1 MKNLHI
7 TNVQAI
13 SYSESSSIF
22 RIARG
27 SSPVWIK
34 CSGGHSVTVTVIAGM
49 IYSVGHTGHKKW
61 AFVSI
66 CCEDGHGPKLSS
78 VICVAEHDC
87 DCPDCENFGRAEV
100 SVRDLSQVW
109 YRLEPISQ
117 FGHLNDTGL
126 VLRVVCS
133 GRSEVRKRYA
143 IRPRG
148 LCGYFSGT
156 CVLKASI
163 KQILDK

>member
-1 MKNLHI
+1 MLRRWPLAE
-7 TNVQAI
+7 TF
-13 SYSESSSIF
+13 F
-22 RIARG
+22 RN
-27 SSPVWIK
+27 
-34 CSGGHSVTVTVIAGM
+34 M
-49 IYSVGHTGHKKW
+49 
-61 AFVSI
+61 
-66 CCEDGHGPKLSS
+66 
-78 VICVAEHDC
+78 CVAEHDC
-87 DCPDCENFGRAEV
+87 ECPDCENFGRAEV

-133 GRSEVRKRYA
+133 GRAEVRKSYA